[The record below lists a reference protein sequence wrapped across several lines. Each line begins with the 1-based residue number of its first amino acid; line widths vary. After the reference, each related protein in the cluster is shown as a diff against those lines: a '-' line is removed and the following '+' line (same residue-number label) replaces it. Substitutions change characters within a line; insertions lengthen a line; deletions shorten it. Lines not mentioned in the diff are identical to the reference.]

1 MIKGGQWGNGRK
13 ETEGE
18 WRKRGFWRF
27 CTDTDPVFLH
37 PFCKFPP
44 LKWWWL
50 YLSRRNCRVGKG
62 ACGVTPSRP
71 ALRPPQTGPGG
82 SREVLGAAPRH
93 QVASLFCACVSS
105 LGEAEGSSPACSNFL
120 THLVEV
126 SYGAPPLSSLY
137 LSLHTFPPCLL
148 FLCDTRMVVSHGCK
162 TVCLCPGSLGGNQ
175 VRVHASSFVLTI
187 FPLFLSLF
195 PSRSFSFTLSP
206 LNSK

>member
-1 MIKGGQWGNGRK
+1 M
-13 ETEGE
+13 
-18 WRKRGFWRF
+18 
-27 CTDTDPVFLH
+27 
-37 PFCKFPP
+37 
-44 LKWWWL
+44 
-50 YLSRRNCRVGKG
+50 
-62 ACGVTPSRP
+62 TPSRP

-195 PSRSFSFTLSP
+195 PSRSDRIELDVPHDRQSLTQLEKMHALLRNGGDPWARNVVILFPRDSYNLHTHRGREIS
-206 LNSK
+206 